1 MRISDFSCD
10 LIQEGY
16 IYVLTGRFQTDP
28 LERRFSQ
35 YRQMSGGRFFVS
47 LTEVIRSESILS
59 YKILLKHT
67 IDYTELQLSTT
78 DTINQKITEFLVNIH
93 TNSLDQL
100 VISDDTKDVSYI
112 SGYITYSL
120 LKHSK
125 CQDCIDFLHKDPITN
140 SFESALNRGG
150 LQLPSS
156 VLYSYVES
164 SFCVVQCLQTKILA
178 TMLPLKIL
186 IYRLLEV
193 MSSQWDTT
201 FACESHHLYHRNRTN
216 SIIANLY
223 LTGLSKEISETNM
236 RKKNA

>member
-1 MRISDFSCD
+1 M
-10 LIQEGY
+10 
-16 IYVLTGRFQTDP
+16 
-28 LERRFSQ
+28 
-35 YRQMSGGRFFVS
+35 
-47 LTEVIRSESILS
+47 
-59 YKILLKHT
+59 
-67 IDYTELQLSTT
+67 QLSTT

-100 VISDDTKDVSYI
+100 VISDDTKDVVAYI

-140 SFESALNRGG
+140 SFVSALNRGG

-156 VLYSYVES
+156 ALYSYVEN

-186 IYRLLEV
+186 IFRLLEV
-193 MSSQWDTT
+193 MSSKWDTT
-201 FACESHHLYHRNRTN
+201 FAYESHNLYHQIEQT
-216 SIIANLY
+216 
-223 LTGLSKEISETNM
+223 LSLQIST
-236 RKKNA
+236 

>member
-1 MRISDFSCD
+1 MNQWLTNWKDSERLGLSKQSFNALITTNNAISELSCD

-16 IYVLTGRFQTDP
+16 IYVLTGRSQTDP

-35 YRQMSGGRFFVS
+35 YRQMSGGRFLVS

-78 DTINQKITEFLVNIH
+78 DTINQKISEFLVNIH

-100 VISDDTKDVSYI
+100 VTSDDIRDVVAYI

-140 SFESALNRGG
+140 SFVSALNRGG

-156 VLYSYVES
+156 VLY
-164 SFCVVQCLQTKILA
+164 
-178 TMLPLKIL
+178 
-186 IYRLLEV
+186 R
-193 MSSQWDTT
+193 
-201 FACESHHLYHRNRTN
+201 
-216 SIIANLY
+216 
-223 LTGLSKEISETNM
+223 
-236 RKKNA
+236 